1 MRLGT
6 TWIVAGLL
14 TLAPAQIAH
23 SQEPQEARRGN
34 AFVTGRLLVSTSGE
48 PVPSAIVELILASD
62 SSEVAEALTDG
73 GGRFT
78 INRVPEDR
86 FFLRLTSLGFA
97 TVTTQIFEVA
107 AAEMRNLGDLPM
119 SVEAVV
125 LEPLTVSAER
135 TVVTYEAD
143 RTAYNVGVM
152 PGTEGASVTETL
164 GSIPELEVDIDGRVT
179 LRNSSVAIYI
189 DGREAPMSGEALAL
203 FLEQFPSDYLQS
215 IEIIDNPSA
224 RYDADGAGG
233 IINLVTKEGVELG
246 LSGSVFANA
255 GTRGQ
260 YGVGGRGTLQRGPWT
275 VNGGSFVRLSDS
287 ENTSFDLRQNLF
299 VDPAFLERQSWSN
312 GSGLSGNVDL
322 EVAYEPSDAS
332 RLYAEGRTFLSG
344 DDSRGLTTTT
354 HMDDLELPILTF
366 DRSNNRDGRRTSYD
380 FVTGFEYEWEE
391 SEEEFEIEFEAERGT
406 DRENSRDEIT
416 AADIDVDG
424 TLIPSEL
431 TLEDQE
437 ELETQLSVQV
447 DYVKGWGDAG
457 ELELGYE
464 FEQEDTE
471 NDRLISFLE
480 AEPTILVYT
489 PTDRSHEQRDRS
501 HSIYATAERSLGG
514 LSVETGLRAEL
525 LDRTFGTAEGI
536 TFARDEYDLFPS
548 ANLSYRVSQDLRLR
562 LSYSRRVQRPG
573 MSVLNPVDTSTDPA
587 YIRIGNPDIESRFS
601 HTVSMNAYWSLP
613 VGTLRLSPYYR
624 ASRNGWA
631 EITTVDE
638 QGTSTRTYQN
648 LVSSED
654 YGTSLTYSFRQRD
667 GWRADVSVSLAREVR
682 DASNLEDRYSGSSTR
697 LSSRANI
704 NGRITEDLSAQ
715 ANLSYYPAVDLP
727 QGRRDARARAD
738 FGLRYRMMDR
748 RASVRLSLRDPFGLR
763 KASSRLQDLDY
774 ILIDRSEQSWRSA
787 QLSVSYTLGGG
798 GETRGR
804 GRQ

>member
-1 MRLGT
+1 
-6 TWIVAGLL
+6 
-14 TLAPAQIAH
+14 
-23 SQEPQEARRGN
+23 
-34 AFVTGRLLVSTSGE
+34 
-48 PVPSAIVELILASD
+48 
-62 SSEVAEALTDG
+62 
-73 GGRFT
+73 
-78 INRVPEDR
+78 
-86 FFLRLTSLGFA
+86 
-97 TVTTQIFEVA
+97 FEVA
-107 AAEMRNLGDLPM
+107 AAERRNLGDLPM
-119 SVEAVV
+119 SVEAVE
-125 LEPLTVSAER
+125 LEPITVSAER

-189 DGREAPMSGEALAL
+189 DGREAPMSGEALAI
-203 FLEQFPSDYLQS
+203 FLEQFPSDYLQT

-275 VNGGSFVRLSDS
+275 LNGGTFLRLSDS
-287 ENTSFDLRQNLF
+287 ENTSFDLRQNLL
-299 VDPAFLERQSWSN
+299 VDPAYLQRQSRSN
-312 GSGLSGNVDL
+312 GSGTSGNFDL

-332 RLYAEGRTFLSG
+332 RVYAEGRAFRSG
-344 DDSRGLTTTT
+344 DDSRGFTTTT
-354 HMDDLELPILTF
+354 HMDDTEFPILTF
-366 DRSNNRDGRRTSYD
+366 DRANNRDGLRTSYD
-380 FVTGFEYEWEE
+380 LAAGFEYEWEE
-391 SEEEFEIEFEAERGT
+391 TGQEFEIEFEAERGL

-416 AADIDVDG
+416 AADVDVDG

-437 ELETQLSVQV
+437 ELETQLSLQV
-447 DYVKGWGDAG
+447 DYVKAWGDVG
-457 ELELGYE
+457 EVEVGYE
-464 FEQEDTE
+464 LEQEDAD
-471 NDRLISFLE
+471 NLRLISFLE
-480 AEPTILVYT
+480 TDPAAPVETV
-489 PTDRSHEQRDRS
+489 TDRSHDQRDRT
-501 HSIYATAERSLGG
+501 HSIYATGERTVGG
-514 LSVETGLRAEL
+514 LSVEAGLRAEL
-525 LDRTFGTAEGI
+525 VDRTFGTAQGGGF
-536 TFARDEYDLFPS
+536 TRDENDLFPS
-548 ANLSYRVSQDLRLR
+548 ANLSYRLGEDLRLR

-573 MSVLNPVDTSTDPA
+573 MSVLNPVNTSTDPA
-587 YIRIGNPDIESRFS
+587 YRRIGNPDIESRFS
-601 HTVSMNAYWSLP
+601 HTVSMNAYWTLP

-624 ASRNGWA
+624 TSRNGWA

-638 QGTSTRTYQN
+638 VGTSTRTYQN
-648 LVSSED
+648 VVSSED
-654 YGTSLTYSFRQRD
+654 YGTSVTYSFRQRD
-667 GWRADVSVSLAREVR
+667 GWRADLSVSLAREVR
-682 DASNLEDRYSGSSTR
+682 DASNLEDRYSGASTR

-704 NGRITEDLSAQ
+704 NGNVTANLSAQ

-727 QGRRDARARAD
+727 QGRRDARYRAD

-763 KASSRLQDLDY
+763 KASSRLQDVDY

-787 QLSVSYTLGGG
+787 QLSVSYALGGG

-804 GRQ
+804 GRRR